1 MADLKFKNKLRA
13 QAGLSLPAET
23 ASRALE
29 LDGSGNV
36 VASAVT
42 STELGYLSGVTS
54 SVQTQIND
62 VATDV
67 ADLVTLSGV
76 AANSTDLGT
85 FTGTLIPDG
94 SDIKEALQALETEIE
109 AIPSPFFYAGTWA
122 ASTNTPSLSNGTGDS
137 GAVYYVIDSG
147 TVDFGAGNISFAAG
161 DKVAYNGATWDKWD
175 MTDQVAS
182 VFGRTGAVTAQS
194 GDYTASEITNV
205 PAGTIA
211 ATDVQAAINELD
223 GDVVA
228 AQADAT
234 QALSDAAA
242 AQADATQALSDA
254 AAAQA
259 DATQALSD
267 AAAAQTDIDNH
278 IADTSDAHDASAIS
292 NVPSGNLAA
301 TDVQAALNE
310 LQSDVDTRATQ
321 TDLDN
326 HINDTS
332 DAHDASAI
340 SVVPAGNLTSTDV
353 QAALEEIQT
362 ELDNFNPGSAG
373 DIPETSFSIANNQA
387 SAANVTGFLLA
398 PATVRGFKALVSVEI
413 DATLELYE
421 TFELVG
427 INKAGAFDMAVN
439 SVGDE
444 SGIVFSITSG
454 GQVQYTSANYAG
466 FVAGLIKFRVE
477 TTTV

>member
-1 MADLKFKNKLRA
+1 MADLKFKNKVRA
-13 QAGLSLPAET
+13 QAGLSLPAQT

-122 ASTNTPSLSNGTGDS
+122 ASTNTPTLANGAGTS
-137 GAVYYVIDSG
+137 GAVYYVTDSG
-147 TVDFGAGNISFAAG
+147 TVNFGAGNISFGAG
-161 DKVAYNGATWDKWD
+161 DKVAYNGTTWDKWD

-194 GDYTASEITNV
+194 GDYTASEVTNV

-223 GDVVA
+223 GDVV
-228 AQADAT
+228 
-234 QALSDAAA
+234 
-242 AQADATQALSDA
+242 
-254 AAAQA
+254 
-259 DATQALSD
+259 
-267 AAAAQTDIDNH
+267 AAQTDIDNH

-321 TDLDN
+321 TSLDN

-387 SAANVTGFLLA
+387 SAANVTGFLLT